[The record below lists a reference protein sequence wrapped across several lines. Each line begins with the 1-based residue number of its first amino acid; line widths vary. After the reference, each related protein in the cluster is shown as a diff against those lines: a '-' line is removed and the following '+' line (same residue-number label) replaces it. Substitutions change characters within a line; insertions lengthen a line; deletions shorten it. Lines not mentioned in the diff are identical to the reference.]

1 MEWLN
6 YHHLLYFWV
15 VAREGGVSAAAVK
28 LHLAQPT
35 LSNQIRQLEKNLGA
49 KLLVRRGRGVE
60 LTETGQI
67 VFRYANEIFQ
77 LGREM
82 TDAVRGRP
90 TAGEGRLVLGVPDVL
105 PKMVVHRLIQ
115 PALAMPEPV
124 HLETYEGKLEDLLA
138 DLAAHRL
145 DVVFSETPLS
155 PTSSIRAF
163 NHLLGECSLTCFAVG
178 DLARKYRSDFP
189 QSLHGA
195 PMLLPTQNTLAR
207 RSMEQWFDEHQIR
220 PQVRHEF
227 QDSALL
233 KVFGQEGE
241 GIFMGSSAIESEI
254 CRRYGV
260 RVVGRIPE
268 LRERYYA
275 LSVERRLKHPAVLA
289 ITRAARDELFRR
301 RTETATE
308 GDAKGDSGA

>member
-1 MEWLN
+1 
-6 YHHLLYFWV
+6 
-15 VAREGGVSAAAVK
+15 
-28 LHLAQPT
+28 
-35 LSNQIRQLEKNLGA
+35 
-49 KLLVRRGRGVE
+49 
-60 LTETGQI
+60 
-67 VFRYANEIFQ
+67 
-77 LGREM
+77 
-82 TDAVRGRP
+82 
-90 TAGEGRLVLGVPDVL
+90 
-105 PKMVVHRLIQ
+105 
-115 PALAMPEPV
+115 
-124 HLETYEGKLEDLLA
+124 
-138 DLAAHRL
+138 
-145 DVVFSETPLS
+145 
-155 PTSSIRAF
+155 
-163 NHLLGECSLTCFAVG
+163 
-178 DLARKYRSDFP
+178 
-189 QSLHGA
+189 
-195 PMLLPTQNTLAR
+195 MLLPTQNTLAR